1 MRQGTSHEE
10 MADLIAR
17 AATDVFTTMLGME
30 LACGAPYAGHRN
42 PEPQDG
48 VVSLIGMAG
57 EWVGMGSVACSAEL
71 ACRLSSSFLMSE
83 YTAVNDEVL
92 DAVAEITNMIIGNVK
107 TGLEERLGP
116 MGLSIPTVVY
126 GRNFTTRSLGHNEW
140 TVVPFG
146 CGGETMKVQVCLAH
160 KRDGHLA
167 RGGFDTPLAARS

>member
-1 MRQGTSHEE
+1 MREGTSHEE
-10 MADLIAR
+10 LADLITR

-30 LACGAPYAGHRN
+30 LVSGAHYTDHKD

-57 EWVGMGSVACSAEL
+57 EWVGMGSVACSAEF
-71 ACRLSSSFLMSE
+71 ACRISSNFLMSE
-83 YTAVNDEVL
+83 CPAVNDEVL

-126 GRNFTTRSLGHNEW
+126 GKNFTTRSLGQNEW
-140 TVVPFG
+140 TVVPFD
-146 CGGETMKVQVCLAH
+146 CGGETMEVQVCLA
-160 KRDGHLA
+160 RRGEGHLG
-167 RGGFDTPLAARS
+167 RGGFDTPPAARS